1 MMQQTNLKNDNV
13 LAAEWDKATNLQVYE
28 YLISIASYN
37 AQTINKYCLLVS
49 CLFRNYLMMLF
60 WHQELDITATD
71 LSKECL
77 MEVLT
82 KIQNIRWLS
91 AGQLDGMTDA
101 VLKVYHSAKIYIK
114 TCHFVKISRIKE
126 TFLKIFLSFYS
137 TGWRLETLKI

>member
-1 MMQQTNLKNDNV
+1 
-13 LAAEWDKATNLQVYE
+13 
-28 YLISIASYN
+28 
-37 AQTINKYCLLVS
+37 
-49 CLFRNYLMMLF
+49 MMLF

-101 VLKVYHSAKIYIK
+101 VLKVYHSAKIYKKNLNSNITNK
-114 TCHFVKISRIKE
+114 RNVFEKL
-126 TFLKIFLSFYS
+126 FIFL
-137 TGWRLETLKI
+137 